1 MFHNIYQ
8 VYTCILE
15 TKKRTM
21 NTLKQIKTS
30 NKTVCRLEN
39 IKNNLNDLCWPL
51 KSYRHA
57 VISQLRCFKMFTET
71 RSCDAYFKMASMI
84 IYDIIF

>member
-39 IKNNLNDLCWPL
+39 IKNNLNDLC
-51 KSYRHA
+51 
-57 VISQLRCFKMFTET
+57 
-71 RSCDAYFKMASMI
+71 
-84 IYDIIF
+84 